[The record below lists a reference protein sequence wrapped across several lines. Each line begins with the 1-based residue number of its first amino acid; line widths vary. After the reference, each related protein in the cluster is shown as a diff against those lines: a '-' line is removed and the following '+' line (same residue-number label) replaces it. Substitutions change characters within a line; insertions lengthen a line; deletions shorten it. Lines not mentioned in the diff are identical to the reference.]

1 MSDLSRS
8 IMQFSA
14 ASMFLVARALIG
26 RPLCPSS
33 FSSSVQE
40 VRPSA
45 ELVYVHDSARPL
57 LTRKD
62 ALHVF
67 WDALQYGAAML
78 GVPVKQ
84 TIKEVGRSQ
93 ALHLH
98 TVSLLLQ
105 ADRCG
110 DSGT

>member
-1 MSDLSRS
+1 
-8 IMQFSA
+8 MQFSA
-14 ASMFLVARALIG
+14 ASMFFVARALIG

-33 FSSSVQE
+33 FPSSVQK

-45 ELVYVHDSARPL
+45 ELVCVHDSARPL
-57 LTRKD
+57 L
-62 ALHVF
+62 V
-67 WDALQYGAAML
+67 QYGAAVL

-98 TVSLLLQ
+98 IVSLLLQ